1 MGYNNFSRPV
11 TPVDQ
16 YLPISDEILA
26 RGAMETYNKAGQLG
40 QKLAAYNSN
49 LFGITTY
56 GKDAEVLQ
64 NYENQFNQQVAEL
77 SKGDITSPQALSK
90 FNSLISNFSNSPDIL
105 GIHERNATYNSELKA
120 KKDAEAKGL
129 SYTSP
134 LIKDAQS
141 YYSGDKYYTD
151 KRFTRSGWVSPDTT
165 KAMDEAVKAVTKQQY
180 DPKTGFVTKTA
191 KPEEVAANFYE
202 RMKNNP
208 NYQKDLEYGFEQ
220 ETEGVNWQDNGHQFV
235 QGKVNKLTQQYNEAL
250 ADGNQEAASLAQHEL
265 NRLQNLADPS
275 LIGEELK
282 KQAFQNHVNTQLEK
296 VGYAND
302 VLDFQKI
309 ERDPI
314 DMKLLEHKLNRQQEI
329 YKAIVPGALALGF
342 SPEQIMS
349 GKAVDAEGKVITVA
363 DAMQKAQ
370 DFKVAEAQAK
380 SDITLQRQKELEAQ
394 KQDGRM
400 STLEYKTRNGFIRV
414 KDTGAKQVQLD
425 GEYVDKQTIKEGIE
439 AENAKTIE
447 KLINERKNLFG
458 LGDNDGVDPAGWGDG
473 GVWFTTDEKT
483 GVRYANYEADAVV
496 GGTKYKVPVSE
507 IMKNLSDPSYK
518 PVVIDEDGK
527 YPNGNSLDADKIDK
541 SNIPVYKTPSGQE
554 VDVEGFTQE
563 QIDQAIKDG
572 KIKAQ

>member
-1 MGYNNFSRPV
+1 MGFNQFSRPV
-11 TPVDQ
+11 QPVDQ

-64 NYENQFNQQVAEL
+64 DYENQFNQQVAEL

-282 KQAFQNHVNTQLEK
+282 KQAFQNHINTQLEK

-314 DMKLLEHKLNRQQEI
+314 DMKLLEHKLNMQEDI
-329 YKAIVPGALALGF
+329 YKLQLKTGLLPNKGESQSAYIGRLA
-342 SPEQIMS
+342 
-349 GKAVDAEGKVITVA
+349 KA
-363 DAMQKAQ
+363 AQ
-370 DFKVAEAQAK
+370 DKDLEIAQAK
-380 SDITLQRQKELEAQ
+380 SDITLQRQKELEQQ
-394 KQDGRM
+394 KQNGRM
-400 STLEYKTRNGFIRV
+400 STLEYKTKNGTLRV
-414 KDTGAKQVQLD
+414 KDTGAKQVQIN

-483 GVRYANYEADAVV
+483 GIRYANYEANAVV